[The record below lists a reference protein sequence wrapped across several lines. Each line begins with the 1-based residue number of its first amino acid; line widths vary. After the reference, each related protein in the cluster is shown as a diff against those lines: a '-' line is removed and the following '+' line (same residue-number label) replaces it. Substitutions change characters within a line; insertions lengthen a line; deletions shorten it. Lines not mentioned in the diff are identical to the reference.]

1 MRTLCCAA
9 GRAVS
14 NELTQPLN
22 GEFLVPTAALI
33 ASALLLVLIAAI
45 IAWRFRRSW
54 RAQGHAHGPPIVFF
68 PPASDTVVPPPVRR
82 RPPMQQGAALEGA
95 PTAWPTRS
103 NGDGA
108 SAAAT
113 GGTPAY
119 AHHSGSA
126 AAAVAREVGAMPAPS
141 LVEARTLRFHA
152 APAGTLQ
159 MLPGRL
165 EVVEGDDAG
174 RELRF
179 VRLGTGVQ
187 RVTFGRR
194 EGAPYEHV
202 QLRAHTV
209 SREHAAL
216 AYVDGAWSVEN
227 LSQTNPVIVNG
238 RELAHGAQ
246 PFLLAEGDLIEMGE
260 VVFRYRER

>member
-1 MRTLCCAA
+1 M
-9 GRAVS
+9 
-14 NELTQPLN
+14 PI
-22 GEFLVPTAALI
+22 AALI
-33 ASALLLVLIAAI
+33 ASALLLTVIAGI
-45 IAWRFRRSW
+45 IAWRFW
-54 RAQGHAHGPPIVFF
+54 RAARNEGHAHGPPIVFF
-68 PPASDTVVPPPVRR
+68 PPTSDTVIPPPVRR
-82 RPPMQQGAALEGA
+82 RPVASAPAPDAAPVSWPSRASTETPA
-95 PTAWPTRS
+95 PTSSIP
-103 NGDGA
+103 
-108 SAAAT
+108 
-113 GGTPAY
+113 Y
-119 AHHSGSA
+119 APHSGSA
-126 AAAVAREVGAMPAPS
+126 AAALAREIGTLPTPS

-152 APAGTLQ
+152 PPAGTLQ

-165 EVVEGDDAG
+165 EIVEGDDVG

-179 VRLGTGVQ
+179 VRLGTGIQ

-194 EGAPYEHV
+194 EGAPYEHI